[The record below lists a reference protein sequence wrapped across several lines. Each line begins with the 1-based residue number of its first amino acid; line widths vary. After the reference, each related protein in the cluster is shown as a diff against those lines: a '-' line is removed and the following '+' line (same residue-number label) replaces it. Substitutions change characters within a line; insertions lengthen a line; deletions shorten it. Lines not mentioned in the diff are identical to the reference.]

1 MTKNVEIVLIEDLL
15 TDQELILFG
24 FRKNNLY
31 NKVHILQDGQEA
43 VDFID
48 TFKREEFPMLKV
60 IFLDLNLPK
69 ISGFEVLEKLKE
81 TEKTKGIPVV
91 VLTSSAS
98 EKDIAQSYKLGANS
112 YLIKPIDFQKF
123 TSVMDILGFYWVFV
137 NKT

>member
-1 MTKNVEIVLIEDLL
+1 MNRNIEIILIEDLL

-43 VDFID
+43 SDFID
-48 TFKREEFPMLKV
+48 NFKREEFPMLKV

-69 ISGFEVLEKLKE
+69 ISGFDILKKIKESE
-81 TEKTKGIPVV
+81 TTKEIPIV
-91 VLTSSAS
+91 VLTSSNS
-98 EKDIAQSYKLGANS
+98 EKDINKSYKLGANS
-112 YLIKPIDFQKF
+112 YLTKPIDFQKF